1 MSSTVSCQRTVAQR
15 LVQIQAFT
23 VRCPSHDSHQQDA
36 MTQSATLTALRAR
49 PLRFRAV
56 LIAVLAVA
64 FVLLTG
70 LIDGGVGVG
79 PRQVFSQPI
88 FLIANA
94 LPGLLLAVLLL
105 ILSRRLLL
113 SFGLA
118 FLLQTVVYAVNALKV
133 SNLNT
138 PLMPADFRM
147 LGQLRRGGLTLLGS
161 YLPSSPWPYLALL
174 SAIAVIV
181 VAWRIEPPV
190 FARRTRG
197 KRLVTGL
204 TVAALL
210 GTLLVGMPGWMK
222 IYGGRHLWLEP
233 WSASATAEHS
243 GLVSS
248 LVMFHLQQGHA
259 RKKPDAAAA
268 QQLIERSDVALREH
282 LQASADNQGGAPD
295 IVVVQSESF
304 FDPSIMKGYQDTD
317 LVPNLHRLAA
327 QGESGPLHVPTY
339 GGGTIRT
346 EFEVLTGL
354 SLRYFDDLQFPYLQM
369 SHKVVPSMVRTL
381 RSHGYETIALHGND
395 PGFWNRTTAFR
406 AMGFDRFVSRSSFP
420 AHAAMDGQYM
430 ADSAMTDEIM
440 AQLKDA
446 GPPQFLFAI
455 SIEAHGPYDI
465 TPADTA
471 ARDAIPVPAGV
482 TGKNKLELQNYL
494 YHMQHADQEL
504 GRLAELLAHRERP
517 TLLLFYG
524 DHLPALTDTYNTTGF
539 VNGKDMLTQA
549 GTWLL
554 VDPRNPIP
562 AKHEALASWILP
574 GRLLELAGVRDD
586 GYFALTQVIAP
597 QLAALTQAPGAPP
610 EGESNDEKRADDDMA
625 NVALLRLK
633 GKLDPMLPKAEMQ
646 AADAS
651 HASQGVGASDIES
664 AGAHQ

>member
-1 MSSTVSCQRTVAQR
+1 MTKPAILRVPHARALAVRASLIVA
-15 LVQIQAFT
+15 
-23 VRCPSHDSHQQDA
+23 
-36 MTQSATLTALRAR
+36 LT
-49 PLRFRAV
+49 
-56 LIAVLAVA
+56 VA

-70 LIDGGVGVG
+70 LVDGGVGVG
-79 PRQVFSQPI
+79 PAQAISQPV
-88 FLIANA
+88 FLVANA
-94 LPGLLLAVLLL
+94 LPGLLLAGLLL
-105 ILSRRLLL
+105 IVSRRVLL

-118 FLLQTVVYAVNALKV
+118 FLLQTLVYAVNALKV

-161 YLPSSPWPYLALL
+161 YLPASPWPYLALL
-174 SAIAVIV
+174 VAVAVIV
-181 VAWRIEPPV
+181 IAWLIEPPL

-197 KRLVTGL
+197 KRLASGL
-204 TVAALL
+204 AVAALL
-210 GTLLVGMPGWMK
+210 GTLLAGMPGWMK

-248 LVMFHLQQGHA
+248 LVMFHLNQGHG
-259 RKKPDAAAA
+259 RKKPDPAAA
-268 QQLIERSDVALREH
+268 QQLIERSDNALREH
-282 LQASADNQGGAPD
+282 LQASGGDKGAAPD
-295 IVVVQSESF
+295 IVVIQSESF

-317 LVPNLHRLAA
+317 LTPNLHRLAA

-369 SHKVVPSMVRTL
+369 NHKVVPSLVRAL

-406 AMGFDRFVSRSSFP
+406 AIGFDRFVSRSSFP

-465 TPADTA
+465 APADAA
-471 ARDAIPVPAGV
+471 ARDAIPVPARV
-482 TGKNKLELQNYL
+482 TGKNKVELQNYL

-504 GRLAELLAHRERP
+504 GRLAELLAHRDRP

-524 DHLPALTDTYNTTGF
+524 DHLPALTDTYRTTGF
-539 VNGKDMLTQA
+539 VDGKDMLSQA
-549 GTWLL
+549 STWLL
-554 VDPRNPIP
+554 VEPRNPMP
-562 AKHEALASWILP
+562 ATHEALASWMLP
-574 GRLLELAGVRDD
+574 GRLLEQAGIRDD

-597 QLAALTQAPGAPP
+597 ELASLTHAPGAPP
-610 EGESNDEKRADDDMA
+610 ESENLAERAADDDMA
-625 NVALLRLK
+625 NVALLRMK
-633 GKLDPMLPKAEMQ
+633 GRLDALLPRAEIQ
-646 AADAS
+646 TADS
-651 HASQGVGASDIES
+651 GRGIHAEELEA